1 VPTSKTKGVLIS
13 PTVYGNILLG
23 PTAEDLPD
31 KTATQTTADGFEMLT
46 DKGRQILPQLLDEEV
61 TATYSGLRA
70 ATEHSDYQIEMHA
83 GQRYLCVGGIRST
96 GVSSAMGIAEYAV
109 ELLRGAGMEFKLKDD
124 FKPVRMPTIGQA
136 DIRPHQSAEMIS
148 QNPQYAE
155 MVCHCE
161 RVSRGELNDA
171 MNGPIPATVLDAL
184 RRRTRASQGRCQG
197 FNCHAALVKTLE
209 NRSDDFSRPQKAT
222 KVATMAYDAL
232 IVGAGPAGLSAA
244 IELKKQGIK
253 NILVVD
259 REPEAGGMPRFCNH
273 IGFGIIDLWGL
284 YSGPRYARY
293 YRELAEKYDVEIHTS
308 TTIMGWVDG
317 SASHLT
323 RLEDAYPFGATHHLS
338 FTSPSGLGE
347 IEAKAILLATGIRE
361 RPRAARMIPGTRPQ
375 GVYTT
380 GSLQRFVYQ
389 EGLPVGKRAVIV
401 GAELVSLS
409 ALMTLMH
416 ARVKCAGMITE
427 ESKHQIEF
435 PYVLMK
441 WGLADIL
448 TRTPI
453 MTNVRV
459 TNIFGHKQV
468 EGVEITHGNGQSELI
483 ECDSV
488 IFSGSWISEN
498 EIARLGG
505 LEIDPITKAP
515 KINTSFRSS
524 VKGVFVAGNL
534 LRGGKTVHIADK
546 CAIEGAQAGRAI
558 AEFLR

>member
-1 VPTSKTKGVLIS
+1 
-13 PTVYGNILLG
+13 
-23 PTAEDLPD
+23 
-31 KTATQTTADGFEMLT
+31 
-46 DKGRQILPQLLDEEV
+46 
-61 TATYSGLRA
+61 
-70 ATEHSDYQIEMHA
+70 
-83 GQRYLCVGGIRST
+83 
-96 GVSSAMGIAEYAV
+96 MGIAEYAV
-109 ELLRGAGMEFKLKDD
+109 ELLGSAGLEFKLKKD
-124 FKPVRMPTIGQA
+124 FKLVRMPTIGQA
-136 DIRPHQSAEMIS
+136 DIRPHQSAEMIAK
-148 QNPQYAE
+148 NPQYAE

-161 RVSRGELNDA
+161 RVSRGELMDA
-171 MNGPIPATVLDAL
+171 VAPRSAIPATTLDGL

-209 NRSDDFSRPQKAT
+209 SGSLLPEVRRKQTVRLQSCD
-222 KVATMAYDAL
+222 VL

-259 REPEAGGMPRFCNH
+259 REPEAGGMPRFCDH

-284 YSGPRYARY
+284 YTGPGYARY
-293 YRELAEKYDVEIHTS
+293 YRELAQKHDVEIRSS
-308 TTIMGWVDG
+308 TTITGWVD
-317 SASHLT
+317 SKLT
-323 RLEDAYPFGATHHLS
+323 
-338 FTSPSGLGE
+338 FTSPGGLGE

-361 RPRAARMIPGTRPQ
+361 RPRAARMVPGTRPQ
-375 GVYTT
+375 GIFTT
-380 GSLQRFVYQ
+380 GSLQRFVHQ
-389 EGLPVGKRAVIV
+389 EHLPVGKRAVIV

-435 PYVLMK
+435 PYVMMK

-453 MTNVRV
+453 VTNARV
-459 TNIFGHKQV
+459 TNIFGHKQM
-468 EGVEITHGNGQSELI
+468 EGIEVTHADDKTEVI

-488 IFSGSWISEN
+488 IFTGSWISEN

-515 KINTSFRSS
+515 KINTDFHSS
-524 VKGVFVAGNL
+524 VEGVFVAGNL

-546 CAIEGAQAGRAI
+546 CAIEGSQAGKCI
-558 AEFLR
+558 AEFLH